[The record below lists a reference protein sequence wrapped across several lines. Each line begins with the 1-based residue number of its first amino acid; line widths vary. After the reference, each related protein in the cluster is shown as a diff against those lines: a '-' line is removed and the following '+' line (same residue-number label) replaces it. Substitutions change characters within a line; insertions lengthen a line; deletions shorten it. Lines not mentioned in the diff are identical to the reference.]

1 MNELDGLAK
10 FARLPSM
17 VSCPAVS
24 VSLAVLWLL
33 VFVVWG
39 RSLAKGPRLDWDMLF
54 TRASHVCITIR
65 PFPDSLVHASRS
77 LLQALFAPQQ
87 LAIRGGQKP
96 RGPRRFIGAEAPAS

>member
-24 VSLAVLWLL
+24 VSLAVLWLS

-54 TRASHVCITIR
+54 MRASHVCI
-65 PFPDSLVHASRS
+65 L
-77 LLQALFAPQQ
+77 
-87 LAIRGGQKP
+87 
-96 RGPRRFIGAEAPAS
+96 